1 MRIWIQ
7 FFWLYLK
14 KIQAQN
20 RRLEKYNYAS
30 NFIYSP
36 YLYIL
41 LIYWILFFIDYIHYE
56 SVYFFHVTKVKHVI
70 IMVLHEKYYSD
81 GTKVIYLIKK

>member
-1 MRIWIQ
+1 M
-7 FFWLYLK
+7 
-14 KIQAQN
+14 
-20 RRLEKYNYAS
+20 
-30 NFIYSP
+30 
-36 YLYIL
+36 
-41 LIYWILFFIDYIHYE
+41 FFIDYIHYE